1 MSDKAKK
8 GRRRLERKEVKG
20 DPYEFISKY
29 QMSITKDQIL
39 RFLYDMRIAKVSQLQ
54 RHLGIS
60 QRWTQQILADLYVN
74 NFVFRK
80 FAMVSSGSAEGM
92 YFLDSMGAFYLAMAN
107 DMTRREFPW
116 LQKDNAVAPE
126 KTQHTLA
133 ITEIRLAIE
142 EATCRRKDIELRKFW
157 GEKRSGRRS
166 FEFHKLIQ
174 EISMDSELELLLE
187 IRDVKYLE
195 TLFLEYDSGY
205 EDIRQIKDKI
215 IRYDQY
221 YESNEFHENYQT
233 KPDVIIVCE
242 NELSMRRFLKVIDE
256 SSKDKNKYWICLYKD
271 LVKDP
276 FGIVLKSATGKTR
289 LGIVDLTTQN

>member
-1 MSDKAKK
+1 MSEKAKK
-8 GRRRLERKEVKG
+8 GRRRLERKEIKG

-29 QMSITKDQIL
+29 QMSISKDQVL
-39 RFLYDMRIAKVSQLQ
+39 RLLYDMRIAKVSHIQ
-54 RHLGIS
+54 RHLGTS

-74 NFVFRK
+74 NFVYRK

-116 LQKDNAVAPE
+116 LSKDNAVAPE

-142 EATCRRKDIELRKFW
+142 EATRKRNDIELRKFW
-157 GEKRSGRRS
+157 GEKRSGRRR
-166 FEFHKLIQ
+166 FESQKQVQ
-174 EISMDSELELLLE
+174 EISMDSELELLYE
-187 IRDVKYLE
+187 ICGKKYLE

-221 YESNEFHENYQT
+221 YESKEFKERYQT
-233 KPDVIIVCE
+233 EPDIIIICE
-242 NELSMRRFLKVIDE
+242 NELSMRRFVTVIE
-256 SSKDKNKYWICLYKD
+256 NVSKDKRRFWICLNKD
-271 LVKDP
+271 VLRDP
-276 FGIVLKSATGKTR
+276 FGIEIKSAAGEIR
-289 LGIVDLTTQN
+289 RGIVNLMIG